1 MMVTLVAGG
10 GDDILRT
17 VVRMSQGMQEN
28 ATKPNLGN
36 GKALL
41 NIRGRPREDANLL
54 SPSFH
59 PEWVF

>member
-28 ATKPNLGN
+28 ATKPNLGIDDV
-36 GKALL
+36 A
-41 NIRGRPREDANLL
+41 I
-54 SPSFH
+54 SPNRASA
-59 PEWVF
+59 

>member
-28 ATKPNLGN
+28 ATKPNLGIDDVAILPN
-36 GKALL
+36 RAS
-41 NIRGRPREDANLL
+41 A
-54 SPSFH
+54 
-59 PEWVF
+59 